1 MAYADELKRSAL
13 IKILRN
19 PHMSL
24 HAIGSEFGIP
34 SATLHRW
41 YTEARKAKASL
52 NPDDAVA
59 DEEPDDEPGWAP
71 SDAHA

>member
-1 MAYADELKRSAL
+1 MTYTDELKRAAL

-34 SATLHRW
+34 GATLYRW

-52 NPDDAVA
+52 NPDAAIA
-59 DEEPDDEPGWAP
+59 DEEPTPDDEPG
-71 SDAHA
+71 